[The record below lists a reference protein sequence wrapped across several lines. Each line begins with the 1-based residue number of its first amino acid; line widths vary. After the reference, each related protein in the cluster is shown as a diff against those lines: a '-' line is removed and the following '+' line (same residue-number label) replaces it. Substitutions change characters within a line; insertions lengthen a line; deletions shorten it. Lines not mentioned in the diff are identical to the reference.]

1 MMSEVKFSDLE
12 LCDEIL
18 RSLKKLK
25 YSEPTAIQKQAIPEI
40 LNSKDVLGI
49 AQTGTGK
56 TAAFCLP
63 LLDKLVKSD
72 SSLVKR
78 SCKLLIL
85 TPTRELAIQI
95 FKKIKSYGYLTNL
108 SYSLIYGGIGKAEQ
122 IESLRE
128 GVDVIV
134 ATPGRLLDLWEY
146 EKVEF
151 DSIEHLVLDEA
162 DRMLD
167 MGFIDELE
175 EILAEL
181 PEKRQSLFFSATMSD
196 EVKTLSEEILKSPS
210 VIEVAP
216 PATVATS
223 IDQKVMYV
231 DKEHKLK
238 LLFHVI
244 DQNPD
249 GKFLVFVDMK
259 RTTRKLGQELA
270 KRGIKVSVINGDK
283 LQAARQQAINEF
295 AKGSTDVLVA
305 TDVAARGLDIKG
317 VTHVINYELTHIAES
332 YVHRIGRAGRA
343 GEKGYAISFTT
354 GDEKSYLAHA
364 EKLTNEKVELIEDQP
379 FHSIKAFE
387 TPLMKVG
394 KAKAKIEREKGKV
407 ERLKSNS
414 KSNSKFKSKNN
425 KKSNYKKN
433 K

>member
-1 MMSEVKFSDLE
+1 MINSKFLDFQ
-12 LCDEIL
+12 LCDEIQ

-25 YSEPTAIQKQAIPEI
+25 YTTPTAIQQKAIPEI
-40 LNSKDVLGI
+40 LNAKDVLGI

-63 LLDKLVKSD
+63 LLELLVRSKSKP
-72 SSLVKR
+72 VKR
-78 SCKLLIL
+78 SCRLLIL
-85 TPTRELAIQI
+85 APTRELAIQL
-95 FKKIKSYGYLTNL
+95 FKKVKSYAYLTNL
-108 SYSLIYGGIGKAEQ
+108 NFALVYGGVGKAEQ

-128 GVDVIV
+128 GVDVLV

-146 EKVEF
+146 EKFEF
-151 DSIEHLVLDEA
+151 DSVEYLVLDEA

-167 MGFIDELE
+167 MGFIEELE
-175 EILAEL
+175 DLLRML
-181 PEKRQSLFFSATMSD
+181 PEKRQNLFFSATMSQ
-196 EVKTLSEEILKSPS
+196 EVKTLSESILKNPS
-210 VIEVAP
+210 LIEVAP
-216 PATVATS
+216 PATVSADV
-223 IDQKVMYV
+223 DQKVMYV

-244 DQNPD
+244 EENPD

-270 KRGIKVSVINGDK
+270 KKGFRVSVINGDK

-295 AKGSTDVLVA
+295 AKGSTDILVA

-332 YVHRIGRAGRA
+332 YVHRIGRVGRA

-364 EKLTNEKVELIEDQP
+364 EKLTKESVELVTEQP
-379 FHSIKAFE
+379 FHSQKAFD

-407 ERLKSNS
+407 ERLK
-414 KSNSKFKSKNN
+414 KPR
-425 KKSNYKKN
+425 
-433 K
+433 

>member
-1 MMSEVKFSDLE
+1 MINSKFLDFQ
-12 LCDEIL
+12 LCDEIQ

-25 YSEPTAIQKQAIPEI
+25 YTTPTAIQQKAIPEI
-40 LNSKDVLGI
+40 LNAKDVLGI

-63 LLDKLVKSD
+63 LLELLVRSKSKP
-72 SSLVKR
+72 VKR
-78 SCKLLIL
+78 SCRLLIL
-85 TPTRELAIQI
+85 APTRELAIQL
-95 FKKIKSYGYLTNL
+95 FKKVKSYAYLTNL
-108 SYSLIYGGIGKAEQ
+108 NFALVYGGVGKAEQ

-128 GVDVIV
+128 GVDVLV

-151 DSIEHLVLDEA
+151 DSVEYLVLDEA

-167 MGFIDELE
+167 MGFIEELE
-175 EILAEL
+175 DLLRML
-181 PEKRQSLFFSATMSD
+181 PEKRQNLFFSATMSQ
-196 EVKTLSEEILKSPS
+196 EVKTLSESILKNPS
-210 VIEVAP
+210 LIEVAP
-216 PATVATS
+216 PATVSADV
-223 IDQKVMYV
+223 DQKVMYV

-244 DQNPD
+244 EENPD

-270 KRGIKVSVINGDK
+270 KKGFRVSVINGDK

-295 AKGSTDVLVA
+295 AKGSTDILVA

-332 YVHRIGRAGRA
+332 YVHRIGRVGRA

-364 EKLTNEKVELIEDQP
+364 EKLTKESVELVTEQP
-379 FHSIKAFE
+379 FHSQKAFD

-407 ERLKSNS
+407 ERLK
-414 KSNSKFKSKNN
+414 KPR
-425 KKSNYKKN
+425 
-433 K
+433 

>member
-1 MMSEVKFSDLE
+1 MINSKFLDFQ
-12 LCDEIL
+12 LCDEIQ

-25 YSEPTAIQKQAIPEI
+25 YTTPTAIQQKAIPEI
-40 LNSKDVLGI
+40 LNAKDVLGI

-63 LLDKLVKSD
+63 LLELLVRSKSKP
-72 SSLVKR
+72 VKR
-78 SCKLLIL
+78 SCRLLIL
-85 TPTRELAIQI
+85 APTRELAIQL
-95 FKKIKSYGYLTNL
+95 FKKVKSYAYLTNL
-108 SYSLIYGGIGKAEQ
+108 NFALVYGGVGKAEQ

-128 GVDVIV
+128 GVDVLV

-146 EKVEF
+146 EKFEF
-151 DSIEHLVLDEA
+151 DSVEYLVLDEA

-167 MGFIDELE
+167 MGFIEELE
-175 EILAEL
+175 DLLRML
-181 PEKRQSLFFSATMSD
+181 PEKRQNLFFSATMSQ
-196 EVKTLSEEILKSPS
+196 EVKTLSESILKNPS
-210 VIEVAP
+210 LIEVAP
-216 PATVATS
+216 PATVSADV
-223 IDQKVMYV
+223 DQKVMYV
-231 DKEHKLK
+231 DKEHKLR

-244 DQNPD
+244 EENPD

-270 KRGIKVSVINGDK
+270 KKGFRVSVINGDK

-295 AKGSTDVLVA
+295 AKGSTDILVA

-332 YVHRIGRAGRA
+332 YVHRIGRVGRA

-364 EKLTNEKVELIEDQP
+364 EKLTKESVELVTEQP
-379 FHSIKAFE
+379 FHSQKAFD

-407 ERLKSNS
+407 ERLK
-414 KSNSKFKSKNN
+414 KPR
-425 KKSNYKKN
+425 
-433 K
+433 

>member
-1 MMSEVKFSDLE
+1 MINSKFLDFQ
-12 LCDEIL
+12 LCDEIQ

-25 YSEPTAIQKQAIPEI
+25 YTTPTAIQQKAIPEI
-40 LNSKDVLGI
+40 LNAKDVLGI

-63 LLDKLVKSD
+63 LLELLIRSKSKP
-72 SSLVKR
+72 VKR
-78 SCKLLIL
+78 SCRLLIL
-85 TPTRELAIQI
+85 APTRELAIQL
-95 FKKIKSYGYLTNL
+95 FKKVKSYAYLTNL
-108 SYSLIYGGIGKAEQ
+108 NFALVYGGVGKAEQ

-128 GVDVIV
+128 GVDVLV

-151 DSIEHLVLDEA
+151 DSVEYLVLDEA

-167 MGFIDELE
+167 MGFIEELE
-175 EILAEL
+175 DLLRML
-181 PEKRQSLFFSATMSD
+181 PEKRQNLFFSATMSQ
-196 EVKTLSEEILKSPS
+196 EVKTLSESILKNPS
-210 VIEVAP
+210 LIEVAP
-216 PATVATS
+216 PATVSADV
-223 IDQKVMYV
+223 DQKVMYV

-244 DQNPD
+244 EENPD

-270 KRGIKVSVINGDK
+270 KKGFRVSVINGDK

-295 AKGSTDVLVA
+295 AKGSTDILVA

-332 YVHRIGRAGRA
+332 YVHRIGRVGRA

-364 EKLTNEKVELIEDQP
+364 EKLTKESVELVTKQP
-379 FHSIKAFE
+379 FHSQKAFD

-407 ERLKSNS
+407 ERLK
-414 KSNSKFKSKNN
+414 KPR
-425 KKSNYKKN
+425 
-433 K
+433 

>member
-1 MMSEVKFSDLE
+1 VINSKFLDFQ
-12 LCDEIL
+12 LCDEIQ

-25 YSEPTAIQKQAIPEI
+25 YTTPTAIQQKAIPEI
-40 LNSKDVLGI
+40 LNAKDVLGI

-63 LLDKLVKSD
+63 LLELLIRSKSKP
-72 SSLVKR
+72 VKR
-78 SCKLLIL
+78 SCRLLIL
-85 TPTRELAIQI
+85 APTRELAIQL
-95 FKKIKSYGYLTNL
+95 FKKVKSYAYLTNL
-108 SYSLIYGGIGKAEQ
+108 NFALVYGGVGKAEQ

-128 GVDVIV
+128 GVDVLV

-151 DSIEHLVLDEA
+151 DSVEYLVLDEA

-167 MGFIDELE
+167 MGFIEELE
-175 EILAEL
+175 DLLRML
-181 PEKRQSLFFSATMSD
+181 PEKRQNLFFSATMSQ
-196 EVKTLSEEILKSPS
+196 EVKTLSESILKNPS
-210 VIEVAP
+210 LIEVAP
-216 PATVATS
+216 PATVSADV
-223 IDQKVMYV
+223 DQKVMYV

-244 DQNPD
+244 EENPD

-270 KRGIKVSVINGDK
+270 KKGFRVSVINGDK

-295 AKGSTDVLVA
+295 AKGSTDILVA

-332 YVHRIGRAGRA
+332 YVHRIGRVGRA

-364 EKLTNEKVELIEDQP
+364 EKLTKESVELVTKQP
-379 FHSIKAFE
+379 FHSQKAFD

-407 ERLKSNS
+407 ERLK
-414 KSNSKFKSKNN
+414 KPR
-425 KKSNYKKN
+425 
-433 K
+433 

>member
-1 MMSEVKFSDLE
+1 MQESRFLDFPLSDE
-12 LCDEIL
+12 LQ

-25 YSEPTAIQKQAIPEI
+25 YTVPTAIQLKAIPEV
-40 LNSKDVLGI
+40 LAAKDVLGI

-63 LLDKLVKSD
+63 LLDQLIRSKSTP
-72 SSLVKR
+72 VKR
-78 SCKLLIL
+78 SCRLLIL
-85 TPTRELAIQI
+85 APTRELAIQL

-108 SYSLIYGGIGKAEQ
+108 SFALIYGGVGKAEQ
-122 IESLRE
+122 IDSLRQ
-128 GVDVIV
+128 GVDVLV

-151 DSIEHLVLDEA
+151 DSVEHFVLDEA

-167 MGFIDELE
+167 MGFIDDLE
-175 EILAEL
+175 DLIRML
-181 PEKRQSLFFSATMSD
+181 PQKRQNLFFSATMSP
-196 EVKTLSEEILKSPS
+196 EVKTLSEGILNNPS
-210 VIEVAP
+210 IIEVAP
-216 PATVATS
+216 PATVSADV
-223 IDQKVMYV
+223 DQKVMYV

-244 DQNPD
+244 DQNPE
-249 GKFLVFVDMK
+249 GKFLIFVDMK

-270 KRGIKVSVINGDK
+270 NKGHKVSVINGDK

-295 AKGSTDVLVA
+295 AKGSTDILVA
-305 TDVAARGLDIKG
+305 TDVAARGLDIQG

-332 YVHRIGRAGRA
+332 YVHRIGRVGRA
-343 GEKGYAISFTT
+343 GKKGYAISFTT

-364 EKLTNEKVELIEDQP
+364 EKLTKEPVDLITDQP
-379 FHSIKAFE
+379 FHSKKAFD

-407 ERLKSNS
+407 ERLK
-414 KSNSKFKSKNN
+414 KGMC
-425 KKSNYKKN
+425 
-433 K
+433 

>member
-1 MMSEVKFSDLE
+1 MINSKFLDFQ
-12 LCDEIL
+12 LCDEIQ

-25 YSEPTAIQKQAIPEI
+25 YTTPTAIQQKAIAEI
-40 LNSKDVLGI
+40 LNAKDVLGI

-63 LLDKLVKSD
+63 LLELLVRSKSKP
-72 SSLVKR
+72 VKR
-78 SCKLLIL
+78 SCRLLIL
-85 TPTRELAIQI
+85 APTRELAIQL
-95 FKKIKSYGYLTNL
+95 FKKVKSYAYLTNL
-108 SYSLIYGGIGKAEQ
+108 NFALVYGGVGKAEQ

-128 GVDVIV
+128 GVDVLV

-146 EKVEF
+146 EKFEF
-151 DSIEHLVLDEA
+151 DSVEYLVLDEA

-167 MGFIDELE
+167 MGFIEELE
-175 EILAEL
+175 DLLRML
-181 PEKRQSLFFSATMSD
+181 PEKRQNLFFSATMSQ
-196 EVKTLSEEILKSPS
+196 EVKTLSESILKNPS
-210 VIEVAP
+210 LIEVAP
-216 PATVATS
+216 PATVSADV
-223 IDQKVMYV
+223 DQKVMYV

-244 DQNPD
+244 EENPD

-270 KRGIKVSVINGDK
+270 KKGFRVSVINGDK

-295 AKGSTDVLVA
+295 AKGSTDILVA

-332 YVHRIGRAGRA
+332 YVHRIGRVGRA

-364 EKLTNEKVELIEDQP
+364 EKLTKESVELVTEQP
-379 FHSIKAFE
+379 FHSQKAFD

-407 ERLKSNS
+407 ERLK
-414 KSNSKFKSKNN
+414 KPR
-425 KKSNYKKN
+425 
-433 K
+433 

>member
-1 MMSEVKFSDLE
+1 MINSKFLDFQ
-12 LCDEIL
+12 LCDEIQ

-25 YSEPTAIQKQAIPEI
+25 YTTPTAIQQKAIPEI
-40 LNSKDVLGI
+40 LNAKDVLGI

-63 LLDKLVKSD
+63 LLELLVRSKSKP
-72 SSLVKR
+72 VKR
-78 SCKLLIL
+78 SCRLLIL
-85 TPTRELAIQI
+85 APTRELAIQL
-95 FKKIKSYGYLTNL
+95 FKKVKSYAYLTNL
-108 SYSLIYGGIGKAEQ
+108 NFALVYGGVGKAEQ

-128 GVDVIV
+128 GVDVLV

-146 EKVEF
+146 EKFEF
-151 DSIEHLVLDEA
+151 DSVEYLVLDEA

-167 MGFIDELE
+167 MGFIEELE
-175 EILAEL
+175 DLL
-181 PEKRQSLFFSATMSD
+181 RMLSEKRQNLFFSATMSQ
-196 EVKTLSEEILKSPS
+196 EVKTLSESILKNPS
-210 VIEVAP
+210 LIEVAP
-216 PATVATS
+216 PATVSADV
-223 IDQKVMYV
+223 DQKVMYV

-244 DQNPD
+244 EENPD

-270 KRGIKVSVINGDK
+270 KKGFRVSVINGDK

-295 AKGSTDVLVA
+295 AKGSTDILVA

-332 YVHRIGRAGRA
+332 YVHRIGRVGRA

-364 EKLTNEKVELIEDQP
+364 EKLTKESVELVTEQP
-379 FHSIKAFE
+379 FHSQKAFD

-407 ERLKSNS
+407 ERLK
-414 KSNSKFKSKNN
+414 KPR
-425 KKSNYKKN
+425 
-433 K
+433 